1 MEKSIPECIIFE
13 FVFEEKKRGLENNL
27 SIYSNSYDII
37 MLLDFYYFMGPNLL
51 EIERLL
57 VRL

>member
-13 FVFEEKKRGLENNL
+13 FVFEEKKRGRWNNL
-27 SIYSNSYDII
+27 SINSDSYDII